1 MRIGRYL
8 SWIAFV
14 ATGFAVVL
22 LLSRLPAA
30 EQNLNHR
37 LSSVSVFEPES
48 AARLTDDRLVDALSA
63 IPLSNRPIRLEW
75 NHGILAVDL
84 RGEEPRLLNRD
95 IALLLGFAYS
105 DVRNVKQVLIRAFES
120 RGERKVLL
128 LAAETRKTDWTE
140 EELALLRQSADN
152 PGSELAGR
160 STNIRWTITAAGKR
174 WFGNFANS

>member
-8 SWIAFV
+8 YGFAFV
-14 ATGFAVVL
+14 ATAFAVVL
-22 LLSRLPAA
+22 LLARLPAA

-75 NHGILAVDL
+75 DHGILAVDL
-84 RGEEPRLLNRD
+84 RGEVPHLLYRD
-95 IALLLGFAYS
+95 IALLLDFAYS
-105 DVRNVKQVLIRAFES
+105 DVRNVKQVLVRAFET

-128 LAAETRKTDWTE
+128 LAAETRKTDWTD
-140 EELALLRQSADN
+140 EELELLRQPTGKPD
-152 PGSELAGR
+152 SELAGR
-160 STNIRWTITAAGKR
+160 SSNIRWTITAAGKR